1 MKKRRRMFKR
11 SKDTFVSNVFFLIN
25 RINKYPLCLV
35 SSLSLRGEILYLIE
49 VWMQR
54 LMSFEKR
61 WNEGQISWS
70 TGGLPRVSRHNS
82 HLDETSGGS
91 DPLIGN
97 AIMDILDLRK
107 EIRFVI
113 RDRRHGLNL
122 QETIVA
128 QNFASS
134 LLYSDRFSSLKIIYF
149 LPRKN
154 KFCARRRAKEK
165 SITTAQQQFSKI

>member
-1 MKKRRRMFKR
+1 
-11 SKDTFVSNVFFLIN
+11 
-25 RINKYPLCLV
+25 
-35 SSLSLRGEILYLIE
+35 
-49 VWMQR
+49 
-54 LMSFEKR
+54 
-61 WNEGQISWS
+61 
-70 TGGLPRVSRHNS
+70 
-82 HLDETSGGS
+82 
-91 DPLIGN
+91 
-97 AIMDILDLRK
+97 MDILDLRK

-128 QNFASS
+128 LNFVSP

-149 LPRKN
+149 LSRKN